1 MTEDK
6 LVDPSAAPLRLR
18 WRAPALPWAEIL
30 FWLLPVAAA
39 ALLPSRLPLL
49 GQMAVLG
56 LFTLSL
62 DLLVGYAGMVSL
74 GHAAFY
80 GTGAYAAGLLAQHG
94 WGEPIS
100 GLLLGGAAAA
110 SIGFATSFLVLR
122 GSDLTRLMVTLGL
135 AMMLYE
141 AANKAAWLTGGAD
154 GLQGVEIWP
163 IFGLWRFDLAGR
175 TAFVYALTVLFALFL
190 IARRL
195 VRSPFGL
202 SLQGIRENAR
212 RMPAIGTPVN
222 ARLVAIY
229 TVSAGYAGVAGALL
243 AQTTQFVSLDVLGFD
258 RSAEVL
264 LVLVLGGIGTLYGAL
279 IGAAIFASVH
289 DVLSD
294 LTPHYW
300 EFWMGITFIAL
311 VLLARGG
318 VMGLLRRLAGL
329 RGTDRGARLRP
340 GRGPT

>member
-1 MTEDK
+1 MAEDEFARR
-6 LVDPSAAPLRLR
+6 AAPLRLR
-18 WRAPALPWAEIL
+18 RRAPALPWGEIA
-30 FWLLPVAAA
+30 FWLLPIAAY

-49 GQMAVLG
+49 AQMAVLG
-56 LFTLSL
+56 LFALSL
-62 DLLVGYAGMVSL
+62 DLLVGYAGLVSL

-80 GTGAYAAGLLAQHG
+80 GTGAYAAGLLARHG
-94 WGEPIS
+94 WGEPLS
-100 GLLLGGAAAA
+100 GLLFGGALAALL
-110 SIGFATSFLVLR
+110 GFATSVLVLR
-122 GSDLTRLMVTLGL
+122 GSDLTRLMVTLGV

-154 GLQGVEIWP
+154 GLQGIEIWP
-163 IFGLWRFDLAGR
+163 ILGLWRFDLYGR
-175 TAFVYALTVLFALFL
+175 TAFLYALGVLFVLFL
-190 IARRL
+190 VARR
-195 VRSPFGL
+195 VTRSPFGL

-229 TVSAGYAGVAGALL
+229 TVSAAYAGVAGALL

-264 LVLVLGGIGTLYGAL
+264 LVLVLGGAGTLYGAL
-279 IGAAIFASVH
+279 LGAVIFASMH
-289 DVLSD
+289 DVLSE

-300 EFWMGITFIAL
+300 EFWMGVTFVAL

-329 RGTDRGARLRP
+329 CGGTHREQPGPAGA
-340 GRGPT
+340 

>member
-1 MTEDK
+1 MAEDEFARRR
-6 LVDPSAAPLRLR
+6 AAPLRLR
-18 WRAPALPWAEIL
+18 RRAPALPWGEIA
-30 FWLLPVAAA
+30 FWLLPIAAY

-49 GQMAVLG
+49 AQMAVLG
-56 LFTLSL
+56 LFALSL
-62 DLLVGYAGMVSL
+62 DLLVGYAGLVSL

-100 GLLLGGAAAA
+100 GLLLGAAAAA

-122 GSDLTRLMVTLGL
+122 GSDLTRLMVTLGI

-154 GLQGVEIWP
+154 GLQGIEIWP
-163 IFGLWRFDLAGR
+163 ILGLWRFDLYGR
-175 TAFVYALTVLFALFL
+175 TAFLYALGVLFVLFL
-190 IARRL
+190 VARR
-195 VRSPFGL
+195 VTRSPFGL

-229 TVSAGYAGVAGALL
+229 TVSAAYAGVAGALL

-264 LVLVLGGIGTLYGAL
+264 LVLVLGGAGTLYGAL
-279 IGAAIFASVH
+279 LGAVIFASIH
-289 DVLSD
+289 DVLSE

-300 EFWMGITFIAL
+300 EFWMGVTFVAL

-329 RGTDRGARLRP
+329 YGGTHREQPGPAGA
-340 GRGPT
+340 